1 MKKALLVGIN
11 RYPDPGNEL
20 KGCVNDVR
28 QMAETLKS
36 RYGFPGDGNMR
47 ILTDARAT
55 TKAILDGLAW
65 LAAGAS
71 PGDSLVFHYSGHGS
85 QVPDRNGDE
94 TTDRLDEILCPYDLD
109 WDHPLTDDDLAA
121 ACVDVPQGALLT
133 VILDCCH
140 SGTGLRDLGRS
151 GNLHPLAGLT
161 RTANPVHSGGA
172 IPRGKFVRPRGIPPS
187 DVPERY
193 RFLPQPEAPNPAP
206 QRRRRPA
213 RRFGVSV
220 TRTNAVL
227 IAACRDDQ
235 TSADAWINGGYHGA
249 HTYYLCRALATGAY
263 DLTYRTLVSTTGT
276 AISRAGFDQVPQLEG
291 PAKLLAL
298 PFSAAECPAERSS
311 AAPSPIHSAS
321 VGKCQE
327 KACP

>member
-11 RYPDPGNEL
+11 RYPDPRNEL

-28 QMAETLKS
+28 QMADTLKS
-36 RYGFPGDGNMR
+36 RYGFVGDGKMR

-65 LAAGAS
+65 LTAGAS

-94 TTDRLDEILCPYDLD
+94 TTDRLDEILCPFDLD

-121 ACVDVPQGALLT
+121 ACAGIPTGALLT

-140 SGTGLRDLGRS
+140 SGTGLRDYA
-151 GNLHPLAGLT
+151 LAGIGHHMPGLAFS
-161 RTANPVHSGGA
+161 ANPVSSGSA
-172 IPRGKFVRPRGIPPS
+172 IPRGNFVRPCGVPPS
-187 DVPERY
+187 DAPDRH
-193 RFLPQPEAPNPAP
+193 RFLPHPEMPHAAQ
-206 QRRRRPA
+206 QRPRRPA
-213 RRFGVSV
+213 RRFGISV

-235 TSADAWINGGYHGA
+235 TSADAWIAGGYHGA
-249 HTYYLCRALATGAY
+249 HTYYLCRALAAGAR
-263 DLTYRTLVSTTGT
+263 DMTYRSLVSAVGN
-276 AISRAGFDQVPQLEG
+276 ALSRAGFDQVPQLEG
-291 PAKLLAL
+291 PARLIENPVFL
-298 PFSAAECPAERSS
+298 PPAVVDRMRC
-311 AAPSPIHSAS
+311 A
-321 VGKCQE
+321 V
-327 KACP
+327 

>member
-28 QMAETLKS
+28 QMADTLKG
-36 RYGFPGDGNMR
+36 RYGFAGDGNLR

-65 LAAGAS
+65 LTAGAT

-109 WDHPLTDDDLAA
+109 WDHPFTDDDLAA
-121 ACVDVPQGALLT
+121 ACDDVPQGALLT

-140 SGTGLRDLGRS
+140 SGTGLRNSAL
-151 GNLHPLAGLT
+151 
-161 RTANPVHSGGA
+161 PVTT
-172 IPRGKFVRPRGIPPS
+172 IPRGNFVRPCSIPPS
-187 DVPERY
+187 DAPDRR
-193 RFLPQPEAPNPAP
+193 RFLPHPETPHPAP
-206 QRRRRPA
+206 PHPRRPA

-235 TSADAWINGGYHGA
+235 TSADAWIDGGYHGA
-249 HTYYLCRALATGAY
+249 HTFYLCRALNNGAR
-263 DLTYRTLVSTTGT
+263 DLTYRALVSAAGT
-276 AISRAGFDQVPQLEG
+276 ALSRAGFDQVPQLEG

-298 PFSAAECPAERSS
+298 PFSAA
-311 AAPSPIHSAS
+311 
-321 VGKCQE
+321 
-327 KACP
+327 

>member
-11 RYPDPGNEL
+11 RYPDPANEL

-28 QMAETLKS
+28 QVADTLKS
-36 RYGFPGDGNMR
+36 RCGFPGGGSMR

-55 TKAILDGLAW
+55 TKAIIDGLAW

-85 QVPDRNGDE
+85 QVPDRHGDE

-121 ACVDVPQGALLT
+121 ACADVPQEALLT
-133 VILDCCH
+133 VVLDCCH
-140 SGTGLRDLGRS
+140 SGTGLREYA
-151 GNLHPLAGLT
+151 LAGNSHYLPGLT
-161 RTANPVHSGGA
+161 LRAIPACPANI
-172 IPRGKFVRPRGIPPS
+172 IPRGNFVRPCSIPPS
-187 DVPERY
+187 DAPDRS
-193 RFLPQPEAPNPAP
+193 RFLPRRDTPHPAP
-206 QRRRRPA
+206 PHPRRAA

-235 TSADAWINGGYHGA
+235 TSADAWIDGGYHGA
-249 HTYYLCRALATGAY
+249 HTYYLCRTLANGTR
-263 DLTYRTLVSTTGT
+263 DLTYRALVSTAGT
-276 AISRAGFDQVPQLEG
+276 ALSRAGFEQVPQLEG
-291 PAKLLAL
+291 PAHLLVDPVFLPLAAL
-298 PFSAAECPAERSS
+298 SL
-311 AAPSPIHSAS
+311 
-321 VGKCQE
+321 V
-327 KACP
+327 

>member
-1 MKKALLVGIN
+1 MRKALLVGIN

-28 QMAETLKS
+28 QMADTLQS
-36 RYGFPGDGNMR
+36 RYGFPGDGNLR
-47 ILTDARAT
+47 ILTDAHAT

-65 LAAGAS
+65 LTAGAS

-121 ACVDVPQGALLT
+121 ACAGVPQGALLT

-140 SGTGLRDLGRS
+140 SGTGLRDFAFS
-151 GNLHPLAGLT
+151 GNRHYLPSLT
-161 RTANPVHSGGA
+161 RSANLAQSARTV
-172 IPRGKFVRPRGIPPS
+172 PRGNFARPCGIPPS
-187 DVPERY
+187 DAPDRH
-193 RFLPQPEAPNPAP
+193 RFLPRPETPHPGP
-206 QRRRRPA
+206 GRPRRPA

-235 TSADAWINGGYHGA
+235 TSADAWIDGGYHGA
-249 HTYYLCRALATGAY
+249 HTYHLCRALANGAR
-263 DLTYRTLVSTTGT
+263 DLTCRALVSATGT
-276 AISRAGFDQVPQLEG
+276 ALARAGFDQVPQLEG
-291 PAKLLAL
+291 PAHLLVDPVFL
-298 PFSAAECPAERSS
+298 PLAVISR
-311 AAPSPIHSAS
+311 
-321 VGKCQE
+321 V
-327 KACP
+327 

>member
-28 QMAETLKS
+28 QMADTLQS
-36 RYGFPGDGNMR
+36 QYGFPGDGNLR

-65 LAAGAS
+65 LTSGAS

-109 WDHPLTDDDLAA
+109 WEHPLTDDDLAA
-121 ACVDVPQGALLT
+121 ACARVPRGALLT

-140 SGTGLRDLGRS
+140 SGTGLRDFAFS
-151 GNLHPLAGLT
+151 GNRHYLPALT
-161 RTANPVHSGGA
+161 RPANLAHSA
-172 IPRGKFVRPRGIPPS
+172 RNLPRGDFVRPCGIPPS
-187 DVPERY
+187 DAPDRR
-193 RFLPQPEAPNPAP
+193 RFLPFPETSPPAP
-206 QRRRRPA
+206 LRPHRPHRPA

-235 TSADAWINGGYHGA
+235 TSADAWIDGGYHGA
-249 HTYYLCRALATGAY
+249 HTFYLCRALANGAR
-263 DLTYRTLVSTTGT
+263 DLTYRALVSATGI
-276 AISRAGFDQVPQLEG
+276 ALSRAGFAQVPQLEG
-291 PAKLLAL
+291 PEKLLML
-298 PFSAAECPAERSS
+298 PFSAA
-311 AAPSPIHSAS
+311 
-321 VGKCQE
+321 
-327 KACP
+327 

>member
-28 QMAETLKS
+28 QMAETLKT
-36 RYGFPGDGNMR
+36 RYGFPADGNMR

-65 LAAGAS
+65 LADGAS

-94 TTDRLDEILCPYDLD
+94 TTDRLDEILCPHDLD

-121 ACVDVPQGALLT
+121 ACATIPQGALLT

-140 SGTGLRDLGRS
+140 SGTGLRDVALS
-151 GNLHPLAGLT
+151 GNLQFLPGLT
-161 RTANPVHSGGA
+161 RPANLIHSGVT
-172 IPRGKFVRPRGIPPS
+172 IPRGDFVRPCGIPPS
-187 DVPERY
+187 DAPDRR
-193 RFLPQPEAPNPAP
+193 RFLPHPGSPHPGPERP
-206 QRRRRPA
+206 RRPV

-235 TSADAWINGGYHGA
+235 TSADAWIEGGYHGA
-249 HTYYLCRALATGAY
+249 HTFYLCRALATGAL
-263 DLTYRTLVSTTGT
+263 DLSYRALVSATGT
-276 AISRAGFDQVPQLEG
+276 ALSRAGFAQVPQLEG
-291 PAKLLAL
+291 PAGLLARPAFL
-298 PFSAAECPAERSS
+298 PLPVAAVRERY
-311 AAPSPIHSAS
+311 A
-321 VGKCQE
+321 V
-327 KACP
+327 

>member
-11 RYPDPGNEL
+11 RYPDPRNEL

-28 QMAETLKS
+28 QVAETLKS
-36 RYGFPGDGNMR
+36 RYGFVGEGKMR

-65 LAAGAS
+65 LTAGAS

-121 ACVDVPQGALLT
+121 ACADVPPGALLT

-140 SGTGLRDLGRS
+140 SGTGMRDVALS
-151 GNLHPLAGLT
+151 GNLQPSAGLLPP
-161 RTANPVHSGGA
+161 ANPMHSFFTPPPGD
-172 IPRGKFVRPRGIPPS
+172 FVRPCGIPPP
-187 DVPERY
+187 DAPDRR
-193 RFLPQPEAPNPAP
+193 RFLPHPETLPPAR
-206 QRRRRPA
+206 QRPRRPV
-213 RRFGVSV
+213 RRFGISV

-235 TSADAWINGGYHGA
+235 TSADAWIAGGYHGA
-249 HTYYLCRALATGAY
+249 HTYYLCRALATGAR
-263 DLTYRTLVSTTGT
+263 DITYRSLVSAEGN
-276 AISRAGFDQVPQLEG
+276 ALSRAGFDQLPQLEG
-291 PAKLLAL
+291 PARMIGNLVFL
-298 PFSAAECPAERSS
+298 PPAAEDRERC
-311 AAPSPIHSAS
+311 A
-321 VGKCQE
+321 V
-327 KACP
+327 

>member
-11 RYPDPGNEL
+11 RYPDPANEL
-20 KGCVNDVR
+20 KGCVNDVH

-36 RYGFPGDGNMR
+36 RCGFPGGGSMR

-85 QVPDRNGDE
+85 QVPDGNGDE

-121 ACVDVPQGALLT
+121 ACAGIPEGALLT

-140 SGTGLRDLGRS
+140 SGTGLRDFAPAHPANAARS
-151 GNLHPLAGLT
+151 VPT
-161 RTANPVHSGGA
+161 
-172 IPRGKFVRPRGIPPS
+172 IPRGNFVRPCSIPPS
-187 DVPERY
+187 DAPDRS
-193 RFLPQPEAPNPAP
+193 RFLPRRESPHPAP
-206 QRRRRPA
+206 PRPRRAA

-249 HTYYLCRALATGAY
+249 HTYYLCRTLAKGPR
-263 DLTYRTLVSTTGT
+263 DLTCRALVSAAGT
-276 AISRAGFDQVPQLEG
+276 ALSRAGFDQVPQLEG
-291 PAKLLAL
+291 PAHLLEDPVFL
-298 PFSAAECPAERSS
+298 PLAVAGNERR
-311 AAPSPIHSAS
+311 A
-321 VGKCQE
+321 V
-327 KACP
+327 

>member
-28 QMAETLKS
+28 QMADTLKG
-36 RYGFPGDGNMR
+36 RYGFPGDGNLR

-65 LAAGAS
+65 LTAGAS

-121 ACVDVPQGALLT
+121 ACADVPQGALLT

-140 SGTGLRDLGRS
+140 SGTGLRDFAL
-151 GNLHPLAGLT
+151 
-161 RTANPVHSGGA
+161 PVNT
-172 IPRGKFVRPRGIPPS
+172 IPRGNFVRPCSIPPS
-187 DVPERY
+187 DAPDRR
-193 RFLPQPEAPNPAP
+193 RFLPPPETPHPAP
-206 QRRRRPA
+206 PRPRRPA

-235 TSADAWINGGYHGA
+235 SSADAWIDGGYHGA
-249 HTYYLCRALATGAY
+249 HTFFLCRTLARGHRDLACRAL
-263 DLTYRTLVSTTGT
+263 VSATGT
-276 AISRAGFDQVPQLEG
+276 ALSRAGFDQVPQLEG
-291 PAKLLAL
+291 PAGLLAGPTFL
-298 PFSAAECPAERSS
+298 PLAVTAVKERY
-311 AAPSPIHSAS
+311 A
-321 VGKCQE
+321 V
-327 KACP
+327 

>member
-28 QMAETLKS
+28 QMAETLKT
-36 RYGFPGDGNMR
+36 RYGYAGEGNMR

-65 LAAGAS
+65 LTAGAS

-109 WDHPLTDDDLAA
+109 WEHPLTDDVLAA
-121 ACVDVPQGALLT
+121 ACADVPEGALLT

-140 SGTGLRDLGRS
+140 SGTGLRDFALS
-151 GNLHPLAGLT
+151 GDLHFPAGLT
-161 RTANPVHSGGA
+161 RSANPAHSGGT
-172 IPRGKFVRPRGIPPS
+172 IPPGANFVRPCSIPPS
-187 DVPERY
+187 DAPDRH
-193 RFLPQPEAPNPAP
+193 RFLPHPEMPHPAMQHP
-206 QRRRRPA
+206 RRPA

-235 TSADAWINGGYHGA
+235 TSADAWIGGGYHGA
-249 HTYYLCRALATGAY
+249 HTYHLCRALATGTR
-263 DLTYRTLVSTTGT
+263 DLTYRALVSATGI
-276 AISRAGFDQVPQLEG
+276 ALSRAGFDQVPQLEG
-291 PAKLLAL
+291 PVKLLAL
-298 PFSAAECPAERSS
+298 PFSAA
-311 AAPSPIHSAS
+311 
-321 VGKCQE
+321 
-327 KACP
+327 

>member
-1 MKKALLVGIN
+1 
-11 RYPDPGNEL
+11 
-20 KGCVNDVR
+20 
-28 QMAETLKS
+28 MADTLKS

-65 LAAGAS
+65 LTAGAS

-94 TTDRLDEILCPYDLD
+94 TSDRLDEILCPYDLD

-121 ACVDVPQGALLT
+121 ACAGVPQGALLT

-140 SGTGLRDLGRS
+140 SGTGLRDVA
-151 GNLHPLAGLT
+151 LAGNRHYLPGVT
-161 RTANPVHSGGA
+161 RPANPAFSGCTF
-172 IPRGKFVRPRGIPPS
+172 PRGNFVRPCGIPPP
-187 DVPERY
+187 DAPDRH
-193 RFLPQPEAPNPAP
+193 RFLPHPGMPHPAKLRP
-206 QRRRRPA
+206 RRPA

-235 TSADAWINGGYHGA
+235 TSADAWIEGGYHGA
-249 HTYYLCRALATGAY
+249 HTFYLCRTVANGPRDLTCRALVSATGAA
-263 DLTYRTLVSTTGT
+263 L
-276 AISRAGFDQVPQLEG
+276 SRAGFDQVPQLEG
-291 PAKLLAL
+291 TAGLLAGPAFL
-298 PFSAAECPAERSS
+298 PPAL
-311 AAPSPIHSAS
+311 PCFPCFDI
-321 VGKCQE
+321 VD
-327 KACP
+327 P

>member
-1 MKKALLVGIN
+1 MRKALLVGIN

-28 QMAETLKS
+28 QMADTLKR
-36 RYGFPGDGNMR
+36 RYGFPADGNLR
-47 ILTDARAT
+47 TLTDARAT

-94 TTDRLDEILCPYDLD
+94 TTDHLDEILCPYDLD

-121 ACVDVPQGALLT
+121 ACAGIPQGALLT

-140 SGTGLRDLGRS
+140 SGTGLRD
-151 GNLHPLAGLT
+151 
-161 RTANPVHSGGA
+161 
-172 IPRGKFVRPRGIPPS
+172 FVRPRGIPLSEAP
-187 DVPERY
+187 DRR
-193 RFLPQPEAPNPAP
+193 RFLPHPESPHPDP
-206 QRRRRPA
+206 ERPRILA
-213 RRFGVSV
+213 RRFGVSI

-235 TSADAWINGGYHGA
+235 TSADAWIDGGYHGA
-249 HTYYLCRALATGAY
+249 HTHYLCQSLRNGPGDLTCRALVSATGSA
-263 DLTYRTLVSTTGT
+263 L
-276 AISRAGFDQVPQLEG
+276 SRAGFDQVPQLEG
-291 PAKLLAL
+291 PARLLAGPAFL
-298 PFSAAECPAERSS
+298 PLAVRGQF
-311 AAPSPIHSAS
+311 
-321 VGKCQE
+321 
-327 KACP
+327 

>member
-36 RYGFPGDGNMR
+36 RYGFPGDGSMR

-85 QVPDRNGDE
+85 QVPDLDSDE

-121 ACVDVPQGALLT
+121 ACAGIPPGALLT

-140 SGTGLRDLGRS
+140 SGTGLRDFALS
-151 GNLHPLAGLT
+151 GILHPPAGLIQP
-161 RTANPVHSGGA
+161 ANPAHSCCTLPPGN
-172 IPRGKFVRPRGIPPS
+172 FVRPRGIPPS
-187 DVPERY
+187 DAPDGR
-193 RFLPQPEAPNPAP
+193 RFLPHPAP
-206 QRRRRPA
+206 QRPRRPT

-235 TSADAWINGGYHGA
+235 TSADAWIDGGYHGA
-249 HTYYLCRALATGAY
+249 HTFYLCRALNNGAR
-263 DLTYRTLVSTTGT
+263 DLTYRALVSATGT
-276 AISRAGFDQVPQLEG
+276 ALSRAGFDQVPQLEG

-298 PFSAAECPAERSS
+298 PFSAA
-311 AAPSPIHSAS
+311 
-321 VGKCQE
+321 
-327 KACP
+327 

>member
-11 RYPDPGNEL
+11 RYPDPRNEL

-36 RYGFPGDGNMR
+36 RYGFAGDGNMR

-65 LAAGAS
+65 LTAGAS

-94 TTDRLDEILCPYDLD
+94 TTDRQDEILCPYDLD
-109 WDHPLTDDDLAA
+109 WEHPLTDDDLAA
-121 ACVDVPQGALLT
+121 ACANVPQGALLT

-140 SGTGLRDLGRS
+140 SGTGVRDVVPA
-151 GNLHPLAGLT
+151 GNRHYLASLT
-161 RTANPVHSGGA
+161 RPANLLRSNDA
-172 IPRGKFVRPRGIPPS
+172 TPRGNFVRPCGIPPS
-187 DVPERY
+187 DAPDRH
-193 RFLPQPEAPNPAP
+193 RFLPHPETPHPAKP
-206 QRRRRPA
+206 LPRRPA

-235 TSADAWINGGYHGA
+235 TSADAWIGGGYHGA
-249 HTYYLCRALATGAY
+249 HTYHLCRTLGNGTR
-263 DLTYRTLVSTTGT
+263 DLTYRALVSATG
-276 AISRAGFDQVPQLEG
+276 AALARAGFDQVPQLEG
-291 PAKLLAL
+291 PASFLRTAV
-298 PFSAAECPAERSS
+298 F
-311 AAPSPIHSAS
+311 AS
-321 VGKCQE
+321 E
-327 KACP
+327 TR

>member
-1 MKKALLVGIN
+1 MKKSLLVGIN
-11 RYPDPGNEL
+11 RYPDPHDEL

-28 QMAETLKS
+28 QMEETLKS

-85 QVPDRNGDE
+85 QVPDKNGDE

-109 WDHPLTDDDLAA
+109 WDHPLTDDELAD
-121 ACVDVPQGALLT
+121 ACANVPQGALLT

-140 SGTGLRDLGRS
+140 SGTGLREF
-151 GNLHPLAGLT
+151 A
-161 RTANPVHSGGA
+161 PVRH
-172 IPRGKFVRPRGIPPS
+172 
-187 DVPERY
+187 
-193 RFLPQPEAPNPAP
+193 RFLPHPETPHSAKPRPP
-206 QRRRRPA
+206 RPA

-235 TSADAWINGGYHGA
+235 TSADAWIDGGCHGA
-249 HTYYLCRALATGAY
+249 HTYHLCAALATGAR
-263 DLTYRTLVSTTGT
+263 DLTYRALVSAAGT
-276 AISRAGFDQVPQLEG
+276 ALSLAGFDQVPQLEG
-291 PAKLLAL
+291 PARLLVDPVFL
-298 PFSAAECPAERSS
+298 PLPLAVKSRL
-311 AAPSPIHSAS
+311 
-321 VGKCQE
+321 
-327 KACP
+327 

>member
-28 QMAETLKS
+28 QMAETLKT
-36 RYGFPGDGNMR
+36 RYGFPADANMR

-65 LAAGAS
+65 LTDGAS

-94 TTDRLDEILCPYDLD
+94 TTDRLDEILCPHDLD

-121 ACVDVPQGALLT
+121 ACATIPQGALLT

-140 SGTGLRDLGRS
+140 SGTGLRDVAPDR
-151 GNLHPLAGLT
+151 
-161 RTANPVHSGGA
+161 R
-172 IPRGKFVRPRGIPPS
+172 
-187 DVPERY
+187 
-193 RFLPQPEAPNPAP
+193 RFLPHPETPHPAKP
-206 QRRRRPA
+206 RPHRPA
-213 RRFGVSV
+213 RRFGVSL

-227 IAACRDDQ
+227 LAACRDDQ
-235 TSADAWINGGYHGA
+235 TSADAWIDGGYHGA
-249 HTYYLCRALATGAY
+249 HTYHLCRTLANGTR
-263 DLTYRTLVSTTGT
+263 DLTYRALVSATGT
-276 AISRAGFDQVPQLEG
+276 ALSRAGFAQVPQLEG
-291 PAKLLAL
+291 PATLLADPVIL
-298 PFSAAECPAERSS
+298 PPATTGNERC
-311 AAPSPIHSAS
+311 A
-321 VGKCQE
+321 V
-327 KACP
+327 

>member
-28 QMAETLKS
+28 QMADTLKTG
-36 RYGFPGDGNMR
+36 YGFPGNGDMR

-65 LAAGAS
+65 LTAGAS

-85 QVPDRNGDE
+85 QVPDKNGDE

-109 WDHPLTDDDLAA
+109 WDHPLTDDVLAA
-121 ACVDVPQGALLT
+121 ACATVPRGALLT

-140 SGTGLRDLGRS
+140 SGTGLREFAPDRHRYLPCPKPRHTAS
-151 GNLHPLAGLT
+151 QHP
-161 RTANPVHSGGA
+161 
-172 IPRGKFVRPRGIPPS
+172 
-187 DVPERY
+187 
-193 RFLPQPEAPNPAP
+193 
-206 QRRRRPA
+206 RRPA

-220 TRTNAVL
+220 TKTNAVL

-235 TSADAWINGGYHGA
+235 TSADAFIDGGYHGA
-249 HTYYLCRALATGAY
+249 HTFYLCRALRNGTR
-263 DLTYRTLVSTTGT
+263 DLTCRALVSATGT
-276 AISRAGFDQVPQLEG
+276 ALSRAGFDQVPQLEG
-291 PAKLLAL
+291 PAELLAL
-298 PFSAAECPAERSS
+298 PFSVA
-311 AAPSPIHSAS
+311 
-321 VGKCQE
+321 
-327 KACP
+327 